1 MPGLLRAGSAGAR
14 SAGVREWLA
23 AKRRL
28 TLFRGAGTRALVVLA
43 AVVLADQLS
52 KRAVE
57 HSIPAGDERKL
68 LPGVDLVNTRN
79 RGVAFGFL
87 PGSHVWVTIL
97 IALALVGLLVYFARH
112 RASPWI
118 WLPTGML
125 IGGAIGNIIDR
136 AREGSVTDFIKLPL
150 GWPPFNLADA
160 AITLGVVI
168 FVLLLD
174 HRRQRQR

>member
-1 MPGLLRAGSAGAR
+1 MSAEAG
-14 SAGVREWLA
+14 ELLA

-28 TLFRGAGTRALVVLA
+28 TGFRGGETRALVVLA
-43 AVVLADQLS
+43 AVVVADQLS

-68 LPGVDLVNTRN
+68 LPGIDLVNTRN

-97 IALALVGLLVYFARH
+97 IALALAGLLTYFARH
-112 RASPWI
+112 RTSAWL

-125 IGGAIGNIIDR
+125 MGGAIGNIIDR

>member
-1 MPGLLRAGSAGAR
+1 MPGLLRASRASAK
-14 SAGVREWLA
+14 SAGVRELLA

-28 TLFRGAGTRALVVLA
+28 TVFRRAETRALAVLA
-43 AVVLADQLS
+43 SVVLADQLS

-57 HSIPAGDERKL
+57 HSIPPGDERKL
-68 LPGVDLVNTRN
+68 LPGIDLVNTHN

-87 PGSHVWVTIL
+87 PGSHAWVTII
-97 IALALVGLLVYFARH
+97 IALALAGLLVYFARH

-125 IGGAIGNIIDR
+125 MGGAIGNIIDR

-174 HRRQRQR
+174 HRRQRER